1 MKLDKSGPLAR
12 DKFPSQEE
20 YVETQEGT
28 IIMRLQSIAEGPQEE
43 DMAEAMAEDMDTHH
57 VKSAELRQLT
67 EQRVT
72 PAIEVRRSERE
83 DQTKGIMQM

>member
-1 MKLDKSGPLAR
+1 MKRGKSDPLAQ

-20 YVETQEGT
+20 YVETQEDT

-43 DMAEAMAEDMDTHH
+43 GMVEDMGTHH
-57 VKSAELRQLT
+57 VKNAELRQLT

-72 PAIEVRRSERE
+72 PAIEVRQSERE